1 MKKTQFTLIELLVV
15 IAIIAILAGMLL
27 PALNTARAK
36 AREARCISQL
46 KQIGVSSALY
56 SNDNED
62 YVAGCRMF
70 SDNTGPR
77 WDQLLN
83 EYAANAMLWIC
94 PGSKEASRVSASKLK
109 SANWSDVYTDLR
121 AYQTVGINA
130 AGGTT
135 SNKAFGYTS
144 YKTVNIP
151 HPSVLIYAGDT
162 SSRESSFYG
171 DGTIFNGSDGR
182 PINCY
187 IYPALANSYYPQHKD
202 KRYNL
207 LMLAGNT
214 ATVDFAKL
222 DKWCYAA
229 QNGHTS
235 GDAIAIVAKPTL

>member
-36 AREARCISQL
+36 AREAKCISQL
-46 KQIGVSSALY
+46 KQIGVASALY
-56 SNDNED
+56 SNDNND
-62 YVAGCRMF
+62 YIAGCRMIN
-70 SDNTGPR
+70 STSNDSPR

-83 EYAANAMLWIC
+83 EYSANAMLWIC

-109 SANWSDVYTDLR
+109 SANWGDVYPDLR
-121 AYQTVGINA
+121 EYQTVGINA
-130 AGGTT
+130 AGGTN

-144 YKTVNIP
+144 YKTGNIP

-171 DGTIFNGSDGR
+171 TVYNGTDGR

-207 LMLAGNT
+207 LMVAGNT
-214 ATVDFAKL
+214 ATIDFAKL

-229 QNGHTS
+229 QNGHKS
-235 GDAIAIVAKPTL
+235 GDAISIIAQPTL